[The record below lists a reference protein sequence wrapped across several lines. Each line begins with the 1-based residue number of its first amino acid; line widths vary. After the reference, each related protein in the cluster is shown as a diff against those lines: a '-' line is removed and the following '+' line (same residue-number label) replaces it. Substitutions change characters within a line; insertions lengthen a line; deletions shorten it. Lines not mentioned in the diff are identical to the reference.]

1 METIKTLLDSDT
13 DTTIMYQ
20 GGSGGFF
27 LYYLLLLSGKYVSG
41 DIEILQSSDLVSAV
55 KEKILTQFPVC
66 LKDNRSQW
74 KVKEFW
80 PNNNSIKHQLFSKK
94 KLFLIC
100 NPLFDEG
107 NILDNLKISAGTRKV
122 LLYTDLDI
130 QSRMA
135 YEKNAYWFTEISKK
149 KFNAPKTNYAY
160 LKQIKSNYKIFCGKK
175 VDPRVTDILTLYTPN
190 ITVDLKELIQYQNF
204 NLDQQQFVQYWTSLQ
219 SNKTRQCLQIL

>member
-13 DTTIMYQ
+13 DTTIIYQ

-27 LYYLLLLSGKYVSG
+27 LYYLLLLSGKYISGETDIQQSNDIVST
-41 DIEILQSSDLVSAV
+41 V
-55 KEKILTQFPVC
+55 KQKILEQFPNS

-80 PNNNSIKHQLFSKK
+80 PNNNSIKNQSFSKK

-100 NPLFDEG
+100 NPLFNEG
-107 NILDNLKISAGTRKV
+107 NILDNLKISIGTRKV

-130 QSRMA
+130 QLRMA
-135 YEKNAYWFTEISKK
+135 YEKNAYWFTEISRK

-160 LKQIKSNYKIFCGKK
+160 LKQIKSNYKIFCEKK
-175 VDPRVTDILTLYTPN
+175 VDPRVTDILTLYMPG
-190 ITVDLKELIQYQNF
+190 IIVDLKELIQYQNF
-204 NLDQQQFVQYWTSLQ
+204 NLDQKEFVQYWTSLQ
-219 SNKTRQCLQIL
+219 SNKIKQCLQI

>member
-13 DTTIMYQ
+13 DTTIIYQ
-20 GGSGGFF
+20 GGSGGFL

-41 DIEILQSSDLVSAV
+41 DVEIQHSNNIISIT
-55 KEKILTQFPVC
+55 KQKILEQFPSS

-80 PNNNSIKHQLFSKK
+80 PSNSSIKNQLCSKK

-100 NPLFDEG
+100 NPLFNKG
-107 NILDNLKISAGTRKV
+107 SILDNLKTSTGTRKV

-130 QSRMA
+130 QLRMA

-149 KFNAPKTNYAY
+149 TFNAPKTNYAY
-160 LKQIKSNYKIFCGKK
+160 LKQIKSNYKTFREKK
-175 VDPRVTDILTLYTPN
+175 VDPRVRDIVTLYNPN
-190 ITVDLKELIQYQNF
+190 ILIDLKELIEYPNF
-204 NLDQQQFVQYWTSLQ
+204 NPDQEEFVQYWTSLQ
-219 SNKTRQCLQIL
+219 SNKIKQCLQIL